1 MTAATVA
8 ALRTHWQL
16 AQPMQDKSQ
25 RFVTPTHEPDMP
37 AGHGPMGKA
46 LVEHIK
52 ASEFPCVGSKAA
64 VAQGALR
71 TVECAALGT
80 HGNDAFLLDQLCLFA
95 AELAQADPEASTVH
109 SFAAVFEGPL
119 ETDEARFEAM
129 LWSQLQRLHTLD
141 FRRGSRWSK
150 DVSTNPDSPDFSL
163 SLAGHAFFV
172 IGLHPGASRM
182 ARRFQHPTLVFNS
195 HQQFERLR
203 ADGRYQK
210 MQAATRARDIALQG
224 SINPNLADFGT
235 AAETRQYSGRKVDA
249 DWRCPFHVM
258 GKQ

>member
-1 MTAATVA
+1 M
-8 ALRTHWQL
+8 H
-16 AQPMQDKSQ
+16 DKSQ
-25 RFVTPTHEPDMP
+25 HLALTPRQPEVP
-37 AGHGPMGKA
+37 AGHGPMGDA

-64 VAQGALR
+64 VAQDALR
-71 TVECAALGT
+71 TVECAPLGSRE
-80 HGNDAFLLDQLCLFA
+80 NDAFLLDQLGLFA
-95 AELAQADPEASTVH
+95 AELAQADPGASTVH
-109 SFAAVFEGPL
+109 SFAALFEGPQA
-119 ETDEARFEAM
+119 TDEARFEAL
-129 LWSQLQRLHTLD
+129 LWSQLQRLHSLD
-141 FRRGSRWSK
+141 YRRGSRWSK
-150 DVSTNPDSPDFSL
+150 DVSSNPDSPDFSL

-182 ARRFQHPTLVFNS
+182 ARRFQYPTLVFNS

-258 GKQ
+258 GRQ